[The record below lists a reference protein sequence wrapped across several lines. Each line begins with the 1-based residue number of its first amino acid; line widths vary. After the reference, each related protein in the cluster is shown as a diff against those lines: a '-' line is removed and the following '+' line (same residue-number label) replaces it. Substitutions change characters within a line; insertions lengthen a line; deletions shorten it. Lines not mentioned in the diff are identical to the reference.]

1 MPVPGVHD
9 LPRREYPMIK
19 NLTANQIILIAM
31 ATVLFLLAAA
41 SFFLLQDPYAPLPF
55 APPSP
60 SSSYTPL
67 PPSSTFTSVP
77 SATSTATRQTS
88 YTPFVPTA
96 TKGTEMP
103 VTLAPTS
110 GTGLPTSTTTPQ
122 SGTGAFTPTPTRTGT
137 LPSGTGTVTPT
148 TTPTL
153 LAGQYQVTGRVV
165 RNGTPMANVI
175 VDFADDVAP
184 RLDTTDAGGH
194 YWFVTL
200 APGTN
205 FNLKF
210 VLADNPQLA
219 PITEITSL
227 AWIEGSLPT
236 GLDPIQLP
244 DLELSL
250 NLNGMIFALQGPAQ
264 GASYSASAINTA
276 NKLQFVWSVYNQGES
291 YFVELGQNNNDVPIW
306 TSGETTSTNTMWD
319 GILDNGLHITQGNYW
334 WRVSAVKTIGDYFQI
349 VYTQEWTISFT
360 P

>member
-1 MPVPGVHD
+1 
-9 LPRREYPMIK
+9 MIK
-19 NLTANQIILIAM
+19 NLTSNQIILIGM
-31 ATVLFLLAAA
+31 ATVLFLLAAI

-60 SSSYTPL
+60 SSTYTPL
-67 PPSSTFTSVP
+67 PPSSTNTSVP

-88 YTPFVPTA
+88 YTPFVPTP
-96 TKGTEMP
+96 TKGTETP

-110 GTGLPTSTTTPQ
+110 ETGTPTSTFTLSTQLTTYTTTPR
-122 SGTGAFTPTPTRTGT
+122 SGTGTVTPTTTRTPA
-137 LPSGTGTVTPT
+137 LSSGTGTVTPT

-153 LAGQYQVTGRVV
+153 LAGQYAVSGRVV

-205 FNLKF
+205 FYLKF
-210 VLADNPQLA
+210 VLDDNPQMA
-219 PITEITSL
+219 PMSEITSL
-227 AWIEGSLPT
+227 AWIAGSLPT

-250 NLNGMIFALQGPAQ
+250 NLNGMIFALQAPVQ

-276 NKLQFVWSVYNQGES
+276 NPLQFVWSVYNQGES

-319 GILDNGLHITQGNYW
+319 GTVDNGLHITQGNYW
-334 WRVSAVKTIGDYFQI
+334 WRVAAVKTIGAYFQT
-349 VYTQEWTISFT
+349 VYTQEWTIIFT